1 MPICIYMEMMQIYV
15 HICIYNIGIYVYIY
29 ICYTYIYIY
38 IHIYIYTYMRLYIS
52 RIVIFFLI
60 SVQSFESFQSIK
72 NRSFGKTEP
81 ERRKKPK
88 GPTLIQTRIHI
99 ILAV

>member
-1 MPICIYMEMMQIYV
+1 M
-15 HICIYNIGIYVYIY
+15 YIY
-29 ICYTYIYIY
+29 IYVIHIYIYTYIY
-38 IHIYIYTYMRLYIS
+38 IYIYTYMRLYIS

>member
-29 ICYTYIYIY
+29 LCYTYIYIHTY
-38 IHIYIYTYMRLYIS
+38 IYIYTYMRLYIS

>member
-1 MPICIYMEMMQIYV
+1 
-15 HICIYNIGIYVYIY
+15 
-29 ICYTYIYIY
+29 
-38 IHIYIYTYMRLYIS
+38 MRLYIS

-60 SVQSFESFQSIK
+60 SAQSFESFQSIK